1 MALEPVANT
10 AGLWRDPQWHS
21 GMPGLYALL
30 AGISAYPHL
39 EGGSAPAPEAFGLGQ
54 LGASANTAASLF
66 DWLRAGFRH
75 EGLPLVWC
83 QLLLAPTA
91 QEKAG
96 FEARGLVHYA
106 PADHA
111 TLVKAIQRW
120 TGQLPSAPA
129 AARHSRT
136 LFFFSGHGVQ
146 SNWRALLL
154 PSDYLDPDPGAPQ
167 LQNCV
172 STRELQDWMEQ
183 SPVGE
188 HLALIDACRNEFSPL
203 VARGATAHT
212 CFPLL
217 EAGTQVPRTAAS
229 LAATSPGMQAYQV
242 PGQPHTL
249 FGQALLNAVRGHGD
263 DRDADARLEFRELVV
278 AVRQDV
284 NALLQ
289 AASQGQLEQAV
300 RPRVEG
306 DDALVVTELLA
317 APQPAP
323 SVPAPD
329 GLPRVGAARPRPSPR
344 PVTPPDAVAEALRAR
359 ADRFDPALAVHDAIA
374 FALLTQDMH
383 EIHRRMG
390 HEYVSHLWRE
400 GVHAFGL
407 DDGRPLADGL
417 VLRAV
422 ERDDPSHH
430 VQGDLELPA
439 RAGGVLLVFEG
450 VQYVQRERLA
460 VALPTDANGPVPIRL
475 SLQFGAARPGEW
487 PRLLKLQARLGP
499 SAHNPHY
506 QYLWTLLREAE
517 LGSPRKA
524 AERADPER
532 LRAAAQDQQDQPNGQ
547 VALTAGMLL
556 QASTGRIEQL
566 QAWARSLLQRAPALP
581 DAAVLWAASLQHA
594 LAQGKK
600 KPFGEAAPQA
610 ALVAALASLA
620 TRGLPY
626 FVDGLELAER
636 LLRQALRG
644 PLAPGQGERLRGV
657 QQAIAQLYEVAQP
670 DGQFPVLAGLPRP
683 ATLPGEGPLTV
694 EELRAVLGR
703 T

>member
-10 AGLWRDPQWHS
+10 PGLWRDPQWQA

-30 AGISAYPHL
+30 AGVSAYPHL
-39 EGGSAPAPEAFGLGQ
+39 EGGSAPAPDAFGLGQ

-66 DWLRAGFRH
+66 DWLRADFRH

-83 QLLLAPTA
+83 QLLLSPTA
-91 QEKAG
+91 EEKAG
-96 FEARGLVHYA
+96 LDARGLVHYA

-120 TGQLPSAPA
+120 TGQVPSASA
-129 AARHSRT
+129 AARQSRT

-167 LQNCV
+167 LQNCI

-183 SPVGE
+183 SPVAE

-203 VARGATAHT
+203 ASRGATANT

-217 EAGTQVPRTAAS
+217 QAGTQVPRTAAS
-229 LAATSPGMQAYQV
+229 LAATSPGTQAYQV

-249 FGQALLNAVRGHGD
+249 FGQAVLNAVRGAGGG
-263 DRDADARLEFRELVV
+263 DARLEFRELVT
-278 AVRQDV
+278 AVRDDV
-284 NALLQ
+284 NALLR

-317 APQPAP
+317 GP
-323 SVPAPD
+323 VPPPPVPVPG
-329 GLPRVGAARPRPSPR
+329 GLPRVGAARPRP
-344 PVTPPDAVAEALRAR
+344 DALAEAMRAS
-359 ADRFDPALAVHDAIA
+359 AERFDPALAVHDAIA
-374 FALLTQDMH
+374 FELLVQDFG

-390 HEYVSHLWRE
+390 HEYASHLWRE

-407 DDGRPLADGL
+407 DDGQPLGGGL
-417 VLRAV
+417 VLQAV
-422 ERDDPSHH
+422 ERDDPSSQ
-430 VQGDLELPA
+430 VQVDLELPA

-450 VQYVQRERLA
+450 AQYVQRERLA

-475 SLQFGAARPGEW
+475 SLQFGPALPGEP

-506 QYLWTLLREAE
+506 QYVWQLLREAE

-524 AERADPER
+524 AERIDPER
-532 LRAAAQDQQDQPNGQ
+532 LRAAAQDTPNGQ
-547 VALTAGMLL
+547 VALTAGLLL
-556 QASTGRIEQL
+556 QASTGHVDAL
-566 QAWARSLLQRAPALP
+566 QAFPRSLLQRVPELP
-581 DAAVLWAASLQHA
+581 DAAVLWAASLRHA
-594 LAQGKK
+594 LAAGKK
-600 KPFGEAAPQA
+600 KPFGESAPQA
-610 ALVAALASLA
+610 ACVAALASLQQ
-620 TRGLPY
+620 RGLPY
-626 FVDGLELAER
+626 FADSLELAER

-644 PLAPGQGERLRGV
+644 PLKNGQDAPLRAV

-683 ATLPGEGPLTV
+683 AALPGQGALTV
-694 EELRAVLGR
+694 PEMRALLGR
-703 T
+703 R

>member
-1 MALEPVANT
+1 MALEPVAGT
-10 AGLWRDPQWHS
+10 PGLWRDPQWQA

-30 AGISAYPHL
+30 AGVSAYPHL
-39 EGGSAPAPEAFGLGQ
+39 EGGSTPAPDAFGLGQ

-66 DWLRAGFRH
+66 DWLRADFRH
-75 EGLPLVWC
+75 DGLPLVWC

-96 FEARGLVHYA
+96 FDARGLAHYA

-120 TGQLPSAPA
+120 TGQVPSAPA
-129 AARHSRT
+129 AARQSRT

-203 VARGATAHT
+203 ASRGATANT

-217 EAGTQVPRTAAS
+217 QASTQVPRTAAS

-249 FGQALLNAVRGHGD
+249 FGQAVLNAVRGGGG
-263 DRDADARLEFRELVV
+263 ADARLEFRELVV
-278 AVRQDV
+278 AVREDV
-284 NALLQ
+284 NKLLG
-289 AASQGQLEQAV
+289 AAAQGQLEQAV

-317 APQPAP
+317 AP
-323 SVPAPD
+323 VPAPP
-329 GLPRVGAARPRPSPR
+329 GPGPGALPRVGAARPRP
-344 PVTPPDAVAEALRAR
+344 DALAAALRAS
-359 ADRFDPALAVHDAIA
+359 AERFDPALAVHDAIA
-374 FALLTQDMH
+374 FELLTQDMH

-390 HEYVSHLWRE
+390 HEYASILWRE
-400 GVHAFGL
+400 GVHALGL
-407 DDGRPLADGL
+407 DDGRPLAQGL
-417 VLRAV
+417 VLLAV
-422 ERDDPSHH
+422 ERDDASSL
-430 VQGDLELPA
+430 VQVDLELPA

-450 VQYVQRERLA
+450 VQHVQRERLA

-475 SLQFGAARPGEW
+475 SLQFGRPTPHEG
-487 PRLLKLQARLGP
+487 PRLQKLQARLGP

-506 QYLWTLLREAE
+506 QHLWTLLREAE

-524 AERADPER
+524 AERADPEH
-532 LRAAAQDQQDQPNGQ
+532 LRAAAQDQPNGQ

-556 QASTGRIEQL
+556 QASTGRIAEL
-566 QAWARSLLQRAPALP
+566 QAWTRSLAQRAPELP
-581 DAAVLWAASLQHA
+581 DAAVLWAASLRDA
-594 LAQGKK
+594 LDHGKK
-600 KPFGEAAPQA
+600 KPYGESAPQA
-610 ALVAALASLA
+610 AFVAALASLQ

-626 FVDGLELAER
+626 FVDSLELAER
-636 LLRQALRG
+636 LLRQALRM
-644 PLAPGQGERLRGV
+644 PLQPGQGAQLRAV
-657 QQAIAQLYEVAQP
+657 QQGIAQLYEVAQP

-683 ATLPGEGPLTV
+683 AGLPGQGPLTV
-694 EELRAVLGR
+694 VEMRALLGR
-703 T
+703 R

>member
-10 AGLWRDPQWHS
+10 PGLWRDPQWQA

-30 AGISAYPHL
+30 AGVSAYPHL
-39 EGGSAPAPEAFGLGQ
+39 EGGSAPAPDAFGLGQ

-66 DWLRAGFRH
+66 DWLRAEFRH
-75 EGLPLVWC
+75 DGLPLVWC
-83 QLLLAPTA
+83 QLLLSPTA
-91 QEKAG
+91 EEKAG
-96 FEARGLVHYA
+96 FDARGLKHYA

-120 TGQLPSAPA
+120 TGQVPSAPA
-129 AARHSRT
+129 AARQSRT

-154 PSDYLDPDPGAPQ
+154 PSDYLDPDPGTPQ

-183 SPVGE
+183 SPVAE

-203 VARGATAHT
+203 ASRGATANT
-212 CFPLL
+212 CFPLR
-217 EAGTQVPRTAAS
+217 ESSTQVPRTAAS
-229 LAATSPGMQAYQV
+229 LAATSPGTQAYQV

-249 FGQALLNAVRGHGD
+249 FGQAVLNAVRGAAAG
-263 DRDADARLEFRELVV
+263 ADARLEFRELVV
-278 AVRQDV
+278 AVREDV
-284 NALLQ
+284 NRLLG

-306 DDALVVTELLA
+306 DDALVVTEL
-317 APQPAP
+317 QPAP
-323 SVPAPD
+323 LPATPVPTPV
-329 GLPRVGAARPRPSPR
+329 GLPRVGARRPRA
-344 PVTPPDAVAEALRAR
+344 DALAAALQAS
-359 ADRFDPALAVHDAIA
+359 AARFDPALAVHDALA
-374 FALLTQDMH
+374 FELLTQDMH

-390 HEYVSHLWRE
+390 HEYASMLWQG
-400 GVHAFGL
+400 GVHAVGL
-407 DDGRPLADGL
+407 EDGQAIASGL
-417 VLRAV
+417 VLLAV
-422 ERDDPSHH
+422 ERDGPSSQ
-430 VQGDLELPA
+430 VQVDLELPA
-439 RAGGVLLVFEG
+439 RAGGLLLVFEG
-450 VQYVQRERLA
+450 AHQVQRERLA

-475 SLQFGAARPGEW
+475 LLQFGQPTPQEG

-506 QYLWTLLREAE
+506 QYAWTLLREAE
-517 LGSPRKA
+517 LGSARRA
-524 AERADPER
+524 AEHADPER
-532 LRAAAQDQQDQPNGQ
+532 LRAAAQDQPNGQ

-556 QASTGRIEQL
+556 QASTGRIAEL
-566 QAWARSLLQRAPALP
+566 QAWTRSLVQRAPELP
-581 DAAVLWAASLQHA
+581 DAAVLWAASLRDA
-594 LAQGKK
+594 LDHGKK
-600 KPFGEAAPQA
+600 KPYGESAPQA
-610 ALVAALASLA
+610 AFVAALASLQ

-626 FVDGLELAER
+626 FVDSLELAER

-644 PLAPGQGERLRGV
+644 PLQSGQGAQLRAV

-683 ATLPGEGPLTV
+683 AAMPGQGPLSV
-694 EELRAVLGR
+694 AEMRALLGR
-703 T
+703 R

>member
-10 AGLWRDPQWHS
+10 PGLWRDTQWQA

-30 AGISAYPHL
+30 AGVSAYPHL
-39 EGGSAPAPEAFGLGQ
+39 EGGSAPAPDAFGLGQ

-66 DWLRAGFRH
+66 DWLRADFRRD
-75 EGLPLVWC
+75 GLPLVWC

-91 QEKAG
+91 EEKAG
-96 FEARGLVHYA
+96 FDQRGLVHYA

-129 AARHSRT
+129 AARQSRT

-183 SPVGE
+183 SPVAE

-203 VARGATAHT
+203 ASRGATANT

-217 EAGTQVPRTAAS
+217 QAGTQVPRTAAS
-229 LAATSPGMQAYQV
+229 LAATSPGTQAYQV

-249 FGQALLNAVRGHGD
+249 FGQALLNAVRGDGG
-263 DRDADARLEFRELVV
+263 ADARLEFRELVE
-278 AVRQDV
+278 AVRKDV
-284 NALLQ
+284 NALLK

-317 APQPAP
+317 GP
-323 SVPAPD
+323 VPPPPVPTPGA
-329 GLPRVGAARPRPSPR
+329 LPRVGGGRPRP
-344 PVTPPDAVAEALRAR
+344 DALAEALRAS
-359 ADRFDPALAVHDAIA
+359 AERFDPRLAVGDAIPLEA
-374 FALLTQDMH
+374 MVQDFG

-390 HEYVSHLWRE
+390 HEYTSHLWRE
-400 GVHAFGL
+400 GVHALGL
-407 DDGRPLADGL
+407 DDGRPLTAGL
-417 VLRAV
+417 LLLAV
-422 ERDDPSHH
+422 ERDDPSSQ
-430 VQGDLELPA
+430 VQVDLELPA

-460 VALPTDANGPVPIRL
+460 VALPTDASGPVPIRL
-475 SLQFGAARPGEW
+475 SLQFGPGMPGEP

-499 SAHNPHY
+499 SAHNSHY

-517 LGSPRKA
+517 LGSARKA
-524 AERADPER
+524 AERIDPER
-532 LRAAAQDQQDQPNGQ
+532 LRAVAQDQPNGQ
-547 VALTAGMLL
+547 SALTAGMLL
-556 QASTGRIEQL
+556 QASTGHTEQL
-566 QAWARSLLQRAPALP
+566 QAWPRSLLQRAPDLP
-581 DAAVLWAASLQHA
+581 DAAVLWAASLRHA
-594 LAQGKK
+594 LEHGKK

-610 ALVAALASLA
+610 AFVAALASLQ

-626 FVDGLELAER
+626 FVDSLELAER

-644 PLAPGQGERLRGV
+644 PLQAGQGEQLRGV
-657 QQAIAQLYEVAQP
+657 QQAIAQLFEVAQP

-683 ATLPGEGPLTV
+683 AQLPGDGPLTV
-694 EELRAVLGR
+694 AELRAVLGR
-703 T
+703 R

>member
-10 AGLWRDPQWHS
+10 PGLWRDPQWQA

-30 AGISAYPHL
+30 AGVSAYPHL
-39 EGGSAPAPEAFGLGQ
+39 EGGSAPAPDAFGLGQ

-66 DWLRAGFRH
+66 DWLRADFRH
-75 EGLPLVWC
+75 DGLPLVWC
-83 QLLLAPTA
+83 QLLLSPTA
-91 QEKAG
+91 EEKAG
-96 FEARGLVHYA
+96 FAARGLVHYA

-120 TGQLPSAPA
+120 TGQVPSAPA
-129 AARHSRT
+129 AARQSRT

-167 LQNCV
+167 LQNCI

-183 SPVGE
+183 SPVAE

-203 VARGATAHT
+203 ASRGATANT

-217 EAGTQVPRTAAS
+217 QAGTQVPRTAAS
-229 LAATSPGMQAYQV
+229 LAATSPGTQAYQV

-249 FGQALLNAVRGHGD
+249 FGQAVLNAVRGDGGG
-263 DRDADARLEFRELVV
+263 DARLEFRELVV
-278 AVRQDV
+278 AVRKDV
-284 NALLQ
+284 NALLK

-317 APQPAP
+317 GPMPPPPAP
-323 SVPAPD
+323 VPG
-329 GLPRVGAARPRPSPR
+329 GLPRVGAVRPRP
-344 PVTPPDAVAEALRAR
+344 DALAEALRAS
-359 ADRFDPALAVHDAIA
+359 AERFDPALAVHDAIA
-374 FALLTQDMH
+374 FELLTQDFG

-390 HEYVSHLWRE
+390 HEYASHLWRE

-407 DDGRPLADGL
+407 DDGRPLGAGL
-417 VLRAV
+417 VLQAV
-422 ERDDPSHH
+422 ERDDPSSQ
-430 VQGDLELPA
+430 VQVDLELPA

-450 VQYVQRERLA
+450 TQYVQRERLA
-460 VALPTDANGPVPIRL
+460 VALPTDASGPVPIRL
-475 SLQFGAARPGEW
+475 SLQFGSALPGEP

-506 QYLWTLLREAE
+506 QYAWTLLREAE
-517 LGSPRKA
+517 LGSARRA
-524 AERADPER
+524 AEHADPER
-532 LRAAAQDQQDQPNGQ
+532 LRAAAQDQPNGQ

-556 QASTGRIEQL
+556 QASTGRIAEL
-566 QAWARSLLQRAPALP
+566 QAWTRSLVQRAPELP
-581 DAAVLWAASLQHA
+581 DAAVLWAASLRDA
-594 LAQGKK
+594 LDHGKK
-600 KPFGEAAPQA
+600 KPYGEPAPQA
-610 ALVAALASLA
+610 AFVAALASLQ

-626 FVDGLELAER
+626 FVDSLELAER
-636 LLRQALRG
+636 LLRQALRM
-644 PLAPGQGERLRGV
+644 PLQPGQGAQLRAV

-683 ATLPGEGPLTV
+683 AGLPGQGPLTV
-694 EELRAVLGR
+694 TEMRALLGR
-703 T
+703 R

>member
-10 AGLWRDPQWHS
+10 PGLWRDTQWQA

-30 AGISAYPHL
+30 AGVSAYPHL
-39 EGGSAPAPEAFGLGQ
+39 EGGSAPAPDAFGLGQ

-66 DWLRAGFRH
+66 DWLRADFRRD
-75 EGLPLVWC
+75 GLPLVWC
-83 QLLLAPTA
+83 QLLLAPTDE
-91 QEKAG
+91 EKAG
-96 FEARGLVHYA
+96 FDQRGLVHYA

-129 AARHSRT
+129 AARQSRT

-183 SPVGE
+183 SPVAE

-203 VARGATAHT
+203 ASRGATANT

-217 EAGTQVPRTAAS
+217 QAGTQVPRTAAS
-229 LAATSPGMQAYQV
+229 LAATSPGTQAYQV

-249 FGQALLNAVRGHGD
+249 FGQALLNAVRGDGGT
-263 DRDADARLEFRELVV
+263 DARLEFRELVE
-278 AVRQDV
+278 AVRKDV
-284 NALLQ
+284 NALLK

-317 APQPAP
+317 GP
-323 SVPAPD
+323 VPPPPVPTPGA
-329 GLPRVGAARPRPSPR
+329 LPRVGGGRPRP
-344 PVTPPDAVAEALRAR
+344 DALTEALRAS
-359 ADRFDPALAVHDAIA
+359 AERFDPRLAVGDAIPLEA
-374 FALLTQDMH
+374 MVQDFG

-390 HEYVSHLWRE
+390 HEYTSHLWRE

-407 DDGRPLADGL
+407 DDGLPLTAGL
-417 VLRAV
+417 LLLAV
-422 ERDDPSHH
+422 ERDDPSSQ
-430 VQGDLELPA
+430 VQVDLELPA
-439 RAGGVLLVFEG
+439 RTGGVLLVFEG

-460 VALPTDANGPVPIRL
+460 VALPTDASGPVPIRL
-475 SLQFGAARPGEW
+475 SLQFGPGMPGEP

-517 LGSPRKA
+517 LGSARKA
-524 AERADPER
+524 AERIDPER
-532 LRAAAQDQQDQPNGQ
+532 LRAAAQDQPNGQ
-547 VALTAGMLL
+547 AALTAGMLL
-556 QASTGRIEQL
+556 QASTGHIEEL
-566 QAWARSLLQRAPALP
+566 QAWPRSLLQRAPDLP
-581 DAAVLWAASLQHA
+581 DAAVLWAASLRHA
-594 LAQGKK
+594 LEHGKK

-610 ALVAALASLA
+610 AFVAALASLQ

-626 FVDGLELAER
+626 FVDSLELAER

-644 PLAPGQGERLRGV
+644 PLQAGQGEQLRGV
-657 QQAIAQLYEVAQP
+657 QQAIAQLFEVAQP

-683 ATLPGEGPLTV
+683 AQLPGDGPLTV
-694 EELRAVLGR
+694 AELRAVLGR
-703 T
+703 R